1 MNNLSLNFFGEKVDI
16 KIPESLA
23 NLRQSISEKFLFSP
37 SEAAEILITYGKDL
51 GKKIIQ
57 TEKDFEDFIK
67 KKIFNIDLDVDPKSQ
82 IFQKSLLKLQTESE
96 ENKIK
101 LEVILKEMEEI
112 KKQKKAKQDEAKIVI
127 DEFEKKVKEL
137 NKKKND
143 IIQQLDKEIK
153 ENTSLINQV
162 KKSSEKEIK
171 SLDKKLKEMNKN
183 ADSLKEKLG
192 IPVVKKPK
200 LKSKAK
206 PKPKPKAKKPS
217 PKKETNYIK
226 DTIKHF
232 GDILKLNPEQIMN
245 TLSQKY
251 EFIKNYMNQ
260 KPEEAIHFL
269 YICDGCNMAP
279 IKGIRYHCE
288 KCPDF
293 DFCEKCYNSEK
304 KTTHGHSFQAIKKP
318 VIIIPIKKPT
328 KICEKTVHS
337 TVTCDGCGK
346 RPLVGIRYKCAVCP
360 NFDFCENCEKTEALK
375 HGHPLVR
382 LPHLKMIKSIKCNL
396 KDSTKKELKE
406 NEKIIFENINCN
418 GCGVK
423 SIEGTRYKC
432 AICKNFD
439 YCEKCFNE
447 NCEKHDHPFI
457 KIYNQKMKLESTKVV
472 AWDDYYNK
480 KPEEKKEK
488 KETEI
493 KDKKPIHYGV
503 TCDGCKKNP
512 IVGCRYKCAVCKDF
526 DFCEECE
533 AKMNKEHL
541 HPFIKIYKP
550 EMRPATITCIIDE
563 KCPDYQTK
571 K

>member
-260 KPEEAIHFL
+260 KPEEAIHFQ

-406 NEKIIFENINCN
+406 NEKNYFR
-418 GCGVK
+418 K
-423 SIEGTRYKC
+423 Y
-432 AICKNFD
+432 
-439 YCEKCFNE
+439 
-447 NCEKHDHPFI
+447 
-457 KIYNQKMKLESTKVV
+457 
-472 AWDDYYNK
+472 
-480 KPEEKKEK
+480 
-488 KETEI
+488 
-493 KDKKPIHYGV
+493 
-503 TCDGCKKNP
+503 
-512 IVGCRYKCAVCKDF
+512 
-526 DFCEECE
+526 
-533 AKMNKEHL
+533 
-541 HPFIKIYKP
+541 
-550 EMRPATITCIIDE
+550 
-563 KCPDYQTK
+563 
-571 K
+571 

>member
-260 KPEEAIHFL
+260 KPEEAIHFQ

-457 KIYNQKMKLESTKVV
+457 KIYNQNMNLESIKVV

-503 TCDGCKKNP
+503 TCDGCKKAP
-512 IVGCRYKCAVCKDF
+512 IVGCR
-526 DFCEECE
+526 
-533 AKMNKEHL
+533 
-541 HPFIKIYKP
+541 
-550 EMRPATITCIIDE
+550 
-563 KCPDYQTK
+563 
-571 K
+571 

>member
-217 PKKETNYIK
+217 PKKETIYIK

-260 KPEEAIHFL
+260 KPEEAIHFQ

-293 DFCEKCYNSEK
+293 DFCVKNALILTSVK
-304 KTTHGHSFQAIKKP
+304 N
-318 VIIIPIKKPT
+318 VIILRKKLPMVIHF
-328 KICEKTVHS
+328 K
-337 TVTCDGCGK
+337 
-346 RPLVGIRYKCAVCP
+346 PL
-360 NFDFCENCEKTEALK
+360 
-375 HGHPLVR
+375 
-382 LPHLKMIKSIKCNL
+382 
-396 KDSTKKELKE
+396 
-406 NEKIIFENINCN
+406 
-418 GCGVK
+418 
-423 SIEGTRYKC
+423 
-432 AICKNFD
+432 KN
-439 YCEKCFNE
+439 
-447 NCEKHDHPFI
+447 
-457 KIYNQKMKLESTKVV
+457 Q
-472 AWDDYYNK
+472 
-480 KPEEKKEK
+480 
-488 KETEI
+488 
-493 KDKKPIHYGV
+493 
-503 TCDGCKKNP
+503 
-512 IVGCRYKCAVCKDF
+512 
-526 DFCEECE
+526 
-533 AKMNKEHL
+533 
-541 HPFIKIYKP
+541 
-550 EMRPATITCIIDE
+550 
-563 KCPDYQTK
+563 
-571 K
+571 

>member
-200 LKSKAK
+200 LKSTIS
-206 PKPKPKAKKPS
+206 KKR
-217 PKKETNYIK
+217 NY
-226 DTIKHF
+226 
-232 GDILKLNPEQIMN
+232 
-245 TLSQKY
+245 
-251 EFIKNYMNQ
+251 
-260 KPEEAIHFL
+260 L
-269 YICDGCNMAP
+269 YQ
-279 IKGIRYHCE
+279 RYH
-288 KCPDF
+288 
-293 DFCEKCYNSEK
+293 
-304 KTTHGHSFQAIKKP
+304 KTF
-318 VIIIPIKKPT
+318 
-328 KICEKTVHS
+328 
-337 TVTCDGCGK
+337 
-346 RPLVGIRYKCAVCP
+346 
-360 NFDFCENCEKTEALK
+360 
-375 HGHPLVR
+375 
-382 LPHLKMIKSIKCNL
+382 
-396 KDSTKKELKE
+396 
-406 NEKIIFENINCN
+406 
-418 GCGVK
+418 
-423 SIEGTRYKC
+423 
-432 AICKNFD
+432 
-439 YCEKCFNE
+439 
-447 NCEKHDHPFI
+447 
-457 KIYNQKMKLESTKVV
+457 
-472 AWDDYYNK
+472 W
-480 KPEEKKEK
+480 
-488 KETEI
+488 
-493 KDKKPIHYGV
+493 
-503 TCDGCKKNP
+503 
-512 IVGCRYKCAVCKDF
+512 
-526 DFCEECE
+526 
-533 AKMNKEHL
+533 
-541 HPFIKIYKP
+541 
-550 EMRPATITCIIDE
+550 
-563 KCPDYQTK
+563 
-571 K
+571 